1 LTETGEIIALLLV
14 GYILGSISFAQLL
27 TRNKGV
33 DLFTTG
39 TGNPGAANVF
49 RKVDKK
55 LGIAV
60 YVGDAFKGAAPV
72 VAARVVTDSEIVWIA
87 TLAAAIIGHWYP
99 VFNRFKGGAGLA
111 TGSGGVFAL
120 MPLVGVLGFASGAL
134 VIARSKSSGHGAAVG
149 LAVMVI
155 LATPLGYSWELV
167 VGSVVLAAVLLA
179 KAAARGWRPGRK
191 N

>member
-1 LTETGEIIALLLV
+1 MSSAKST
-14 GYILGSISFAQLL
+14 
-27 TRNKGV
+27 
-33 DLFTTG
+33 
-39 TGNPGAANVF
+39 
-49 RKVDKK
+49 KK

-60 YVGDAFKGAAPV
+60 YVGDAIKGAAPV
-72 VAARVVTDSEIVWIA
+72 IVARVVTDNELVWIA

-99 VFNRFKGGAGLA
+99 VFNRFRGGAGLA

-134 VIARSKSSGHGAAVG
+134 VIARFKSSGHAAAVG

-167 VGSVVLAAVLLA
+167 VGSVVLAAVLLT
-179 KAAARGWRPGRK
+179 KATARGWRPGRK
-191 N
+191 S

>member
-1 LTETGEIIALLLV
+1 MTETGEIIALLLA
-14 GYILGSISFAQLL
+14 GYLLGSISFAQLL

-49 RKVDKK
+49 RKVDKR

-60 YVGDAFKGAAPV
+60 YVGDAVKGAAPV
-72 VAARVVTDSEIVWIA
+72 VIARIVTDNEMVWIA

-99 VFNRFKGGAGLA
+99 VFNRFRGGAGLA

-120 MPLVGVLGFASGAL
+120 MPLVGILGFASGAL
-134 VIARSKSSGHGAAVG
+134 VIAKFKSSGHGAAVG
-149 LAVMVI
+149 LTVMVV
-155 LATPLGYSWELV
+155 LATPLGYSWQLAI
-167 VGSVVLAAVLLA
+167 GSVVLAAVLLA
-179 KAAARGWRPGRK
+179 KATTRGWRPGRK
-191 N
+191 S